1 MQFLV
6 FRRICSDGRGASA
19 RIAIVSL
26 EAGSVALAREA
37 REPDAGCSPCAPAM
51 KAHRHARE
59 GDAEDLADLLEVGID
74 RSVPVVIESAL
85 PIPVPCPL
93 LPCLR
98 QFREAVDGR
107 LDNLGHDNLLKR
119 KRPGAVAGPEWCV
132 RWVRRRPALPPSAGA
147 ARRRGRKRSTW
158 SRSHRR

>member
-98 QFREAVDGR
+98 RSEERRVGKECVSPCSSRWSPTHYKKKTYIKDVNNIPKR
-107 LDNLGHDNLLKR
+107 DNSINSLIR
-119 KRPGAVAGPEWCV
+119 
-132 RWVRRRPALPPSAGA
+132 
-147 ARRRGRKRSTW
+147 
-158 SRSHRR
+158 

>member
-1 MQFLV
+1 M
-6 FRRICSDGRGASA
+6 CADGRCASPG
-19 RIAIVSL
+19 IAIVAL
-26 EAGSVALAREA
+26 EEGSVALAREA

-98 QFREAVDGR
+98 QFRDAVDGR
-107 LDNLGHDNLLKR
+107 RANLGHDHPLTS
-119 KRPGAVAGPEWCV
+119 KRPD
-132 RWVRRRPALPPSAGA
+132 AGA
-147 ARRRGRKRSTW
+147 DRKTKR
-158 SRSHRR
+158 